1 MKKCGLLLIAL
12 ALVLTG
18 CAAEETFETIADE
31 QAAPVIAQQRQIYVE
46 LPDAAASPAVES
58 DSGRLYLCGD
68 YEILI
73 QTLEGGDLD
82 GTLQTLTGFQR
93 DALTVMETWQDGCA
107 CYEFVFASAG
117 ETGDLVGRGMI
128 LDDGSYHYC
137 LTVLAEADKAAEN
150 QAFWDSMF
158 QTFRLA

>member
-1 MKKCGLLLIAL
+1 MFENLFDGELGSEIYSLAESAVRDFSMESSIRGGVLVGLSGGADSVLLLA
-12 ALVLTG
+12 
-18 CAAEETFETIADE
+18 F
-31 QAAPVIAQQRQIYVE
+31 
-46 LPDAAASPAVES
+46 
-58 DSGRLYLCGD
+58 
-68 YEILI
+68 
-73 QTLEGGDLD
+73 LD
-82 GTLQTLTGFQR
+82 KFKRVRGLDFHISAFHLNHSIRG
-93 DALTVMETWQDGCA
+93 
-107 CYEFVFASAG
+107 SAG